1 MSRSKKIYVLLG
13 VLAVICLI
21 TFGVSRYE
29 EKKEQIKN
37 SDEVVLELETEDV
50 TALSWEYDEQTLA
63 FHKDENWLY
72 DEDENFPVNEEKI
85 SELLEPF
92 QEFGVSFI
100 IEDVED
106 YGQYGLEDPICTIK
120 ISTEEK
126 DYEILLGDYS
136 TMDEERYVSI
146 GDGNVYLVQNDPM
159 EFFEIE
165 LKDMIQNDKV
175 PEYDEVT
182 ELQFKGSQNY
192 KAEKKEE
199 NKVTY
204 SDDDTY
210 FVEEDGEELALDT
223 ANVESYLQSLD
234 ELNLSDY
241 VSYDASEEEL
251 ASYGLDD
258 PELTVTMKYTYS
270 DEEDEEEQEDTFVL
284 SISRDSKQ
292 RKEEADEKEEDSEE
306 EITAYARVG
315 ESPIIY
321 KIAGESYKTLMAAS
335 YDELRHQKIFW
346 GDFSDIQKIEIS
358 LEDQEYTLTTK
369 KKGDDVTWY
378 YEDEE
383 LEIDDFKQA
392 LNSLSTTDF
401 TDEKPSDK
409 EEISLTIYLDNE
421 NQPEVQ
427 IELFRYDGN
436 NCLAVVDGEPT
447 ALVERNAVVDLVE
460 AVNAIVLN

>member
-146 GDGNVYLVQNDPM
+146 GDGNVYLVKNDPM

>member
-13 VLAVICLI
+13 VLAVFCLI

-29 EKKEQIKN
+29 EKKEKIKN

-50 TALSWEYDEQTLA
+50 TALSWEYDQQTLA

-85 SELLEPF
+85 TELLEPF
-92 QEFGVSFI
+92 REFGVSFI

-106 YGQYGLEDPICTIK
+106 YGQYGLEDPLCTIK

-146 GDGNVYLVQNDPM
+146 GDGNAYLVQNDPM
-159 EFFEIE
+159 ESFEIE
-165 LKDMIQNDKV
+165 LKDMIQNDEV
-175 PEYDEVT
+175 PEYDGVT

-241 VSYDASEEEL
+241 VSYSASEEEL

-270 DEEDEEEQEDTFVL
+270 DEENEEEQEATFVL
-284 SISRDSKQ
+284 SISRDPEQK
-292 RKEEADEKEEDSEE
+292 KEETDEKEDSEE

-315 ESPIIY
+315 ESQIIY

-358 LEDQEYTLTTK
+358 LEDQEYTLTTR
-369 KKGDDVTWY
+369 KKGDDITWY

-383 LEIDDFKQA
+383 LETDDFKQA

-421 NQPEVQ
+421 NQPELQ
-427 IELFRYDGN
+427 IELYRYDGN